1 MAVKRLSLPQEPPV
15 VEWFVDELIP
25 AGYVSVLFAKQ
36 GEGKTRLVAFLAVQ
50 ALRPQG
56 SFAKRPVRRG
66 RVLILDADDPGGLGY
81 ALWLHRFLRAYEDA
95 DKGLLDLRAVEGGLT
110 PEDVRALE
118 EELKQDPPALIVLDA
133 FASAFLGVDV
143 LKPQLVHA
151 PLRALT
157 SLAQATGAALLLV
170 DHVGKLAPGQT
181 VAEKGPL
188 GSTAKLFSP
197 RAAFALDRLPPKEVE
212 GRDVVKLTCV
222 KQSYAPLPP
231 PIGLELVWLSDGE
244 GAYFK
249 PYPLPEAATLEERAE
264 KVILELLAE
273 VGEEGLPRKELLG
286 EVVQRANVSERT
298 AKRALSGLRE
308 RGLVEEAELPG
319 RGAPKVL
326 RLPRSNLSISLA
338 QNRENAVQD
347 EERFWAKGLA
357 QNGEVGPKSP
367 DPLEAEEQ
375 APNGAG
381 GPVGG
386 KENAVQRAEPAPATP
401 SRESEELL
409 TLEGGLGG
417 RRLPPSS
424 TGEVNDLEVEL

>member
-1 MAVKRLSLPQEPPV
+1 MAVKRLTLPQEPPV
-15 VEWFVDELIP
+15 VEWFVEDLIP
-25 AGYVSVLFAKQ
+25 AGYVSVVFAKQ

-56 SFAKRPVRRG
+56 VFAKRPVKRG

-81 ALWLHRFLRAYEDA
+81 SLWLHRFLRAYEDA
-95 DKGLLDLRAVEGGLT
+95 DTSLLDLRAVEGGLT
-110 PEDVRALE
+110 PEDAAALV
-118 EELKQDPPALIVLDA
+118 EELRHDPPVLIVLDA

-143 LKPQLVHA
+143 LKPQQVHL
-151 PLRALT
+151 PIRTLT
-157 SLAQATGAALLLV
+157 ALAQATGAALLLV

-197 RAAFALDRLPPKEVE
+197 RAAFALDRLPPREVE

-264 KVILELLAE
+264 KVILELLAQA
-273 VGEEGLPRKELLG
+273 GEEGIPRKALLEEAVRRG
-286 EVVQRANVSERT
+286 NISQRT
-298 AKRALSGLRE
+298 AIRALSELRG
-308 RGLVEEAELPG
+308 RGLVEEVELPG

-326 RLPRSNLSISLA
+326 RLPRPGLSISLA
-338 QNRENAVQD
+338 QNRENPVQD
-347 EERFWAKGLA
+347 AKGFCAKGLA
-357 QNGEVGPKSP
+357 QNGELGTKSP
-367 DPLEAEEQ
+367 PPQPPQEA
-375 APNGAG
+375 
-381 GPVGG
+381 
-386 KENAVQRAEPAPATP
+386 
-401 SRESEELL
+401 
-409 TLEGGLGG
+409 EGGLGAESPEDDG
-417 RRLPPSS
+417 M
-424 TGEVNDLEVEL
+424 EVNL

>member
-1 MAVKRLSLPQEPPV
+1 MGVRRLSLPQEPPV
-15 VEWFVDELIP
+15 VEWFVEELIP

-56 SFAKRPVRRG
+56 VFGKRPVRRG

-95 DKGLLDLRAVEGGLT
+95 DTALLDLRAVEGGLT
-110 PEDVRALE
+110 PDDVQALE
-118 EELKQDPPALIVLDA
+118 AELHQDPPALIVLDA
-133 FASAFLGVDV
+133 FSSAFLGVDV
-143 LKPQLVHA
+143 IKPQQVHA
-151 PLRALT
+151 PIRALT

-170 DHVGKLAPGQT
+170 DHVGKLAPGQS

-197 RAAFALDRLPPKEVE
+197 RAAFALDRLPPREVE

-264 KVILELLAE
+264 KVILELLAQA
-273 VGEEGLPRKELLG
+273 GEEGIPRKALLEEAVKRG
-286 EVVQRANVSERT
+286 NLSKRT
-298 AKRALSGLRE
+298 AIRALSEL
-308 RGLVEEAELPG
+308 RGLVEEVELPG

-326 RLPRSNLSISLA
+326 RLPRPGLSISLA
-338 QNRENAVQD
+338 QNRESSVQD
-347 EERFWAKGLA
+347 AKGFCANPLA
-357 QNGEVGPKSP
+357 QNGELGTKSP
-367 DPLEAEEQ
+367 GPEGGDPPPQPPQEA
-375 APNGAG
+375 
-381 GPVGG
+381 
-386 KENAVQRAEPAPATP
+386 
-401 SRESEELL
+401 
-409 TLEGGLGG
+409 EGGLGAESPEDDG
-417 RRLPPSS
+417 M
-424 TGEVNDLEVEL
+424 EVNL